1 MKIEIKK
8 VLVVSAIFFA
18 SASSINAQIVEFS
31 GDNSSGTGSVGASSF
46 NWVADSGLINAFDN
60 PVDFGWGRIS
70 DPSSS
75 GFNLSITMDFDIPW
89 TFNAINFEALNTET
103 NDNVFNLQL
112 FDSSLTA
119 INTSDAVA
127 STTSSFGSAPWGYN
141 ELNNSWQYS
150 TLSGSINGHQAVI
163 TGEYSNVSRLV
174 ITVDD
179 HLGLDYF
186 NLDMSPT
193 VVPVPAAVWLFGSG
207 FLALVSFS
215 RRKV

>member
-1 MKIEIKK
+1 MKLEIKK
-8 VLVVSAIFFA
+8 VLIVSAIFFGA
-18 SASSINAQIVEFS
+18 SSSINAQIVEFS
-31 GDNSSGTGSVGASSF
+31 GDNSSGTGSVGTSSF
-46 NWVADSGLINAFDN
+46 NWVADPGLINAFDN
-60 PVDFGWGRIS
+60 SIDFGWGRIS

-75 GFNLSITMDFDIPW
+75 GFNLSITMNFDTPW

-127 STTSSFGSAPWGYN
+127 TTTSSFGSAPWSYN
-141 ELNNSWQYS
+141 GLNNSWQYS
-150 TLSGSINGHQAVI
+150 TLGGSINGHQAVI

-186 NLDMSPT
+186 NLDMVPT

-207 FLALVSFS
+207 LLALAGLS
-215 RRKV
+215 RRKA